1 MSIKF
6 RLSPPRP
13 RHLVPQ
19 HSPRGSTEVL
29 KNCRTRIL
37 HLTLFGHVTRGTCL
51 ALGVGGGLALVRRG
65 NGVQVLHH
73 ALQVPHLVV
82 QLLRAVAA
90 VASLK
95 YFSSFTNIF
104 T

>member
-1 MSIKF
+1 M
-6 RLSPPRP
+6 
-13 RHLVPQ
+13 
-19 HSPRGSTEVL
+19 
-29 KNCRTRIL
+29 
-37 HLTLFGHVTRGTCL
+37 FGHVTRGTCL

-82 QLLRAVAA
+82 QLLRAVAV